1 MNKRIKL
8 AAGIGAAVVILA
20 GGGWYFF
27 HTSADTPEFAI
38 KSVGKAVEKHDV
50 KAFHSAVNV
59 DSVLDSGYNGFVDGL
74 TNFDSAMVPETRDAI
89 RNFTQMLR
97 APLLLSLK
105 AAVDSYVATGDL
117 NTQENLGVAD
127 LIQRT
132 GLNDIEVRGVKN
144 IERNDANENEAFADV
159 IIFQP
164 ELDRE
169 FPIRIVLA
177 RQEDERWQIVRV
189 QNFQDFVAQVAQVRK
204 AQIGDY
210 LAKSAEIN
218 MRHELAIREAEQKFG
233 TILSLGSLGQDNTR
247 AELKTLMD
255 DVYKKDWEMRKQELF
270 SLHVPKDAET
280 LQNLYMKICDLC
292 IDYATDYSKWLDD
305 KNAMTIKSAETKLH
319 QAQTLMTEAAALAK
333 RMSL

>member
-20 GGGWYFF
+20 GGGWFFF
-27 HTSADTPEFAI
+27 HTSAETPEFAI
-38 KSVGKAVEKHDV
+38 QSVSKAIEKHDV
-50 KAFHSAVNV
+50 KKFHSAVNL
-59 DSVLDSGYNGFVDGL
+59 DSVLDSGYDGFVDGM
-74 TNFDSAMVPETRDAI
+74 TNFDNAMAPETRDAI
-89 RNFTQMLR
+89 RNFTQSLR

-105 AAVDSYVATGDL
+105 AAVDSYVETGDL
-117 NTQENLGVAD
+117 NTKENVGVAD
-127 LIQRT
+127 LVQRT
-132 GLNDIEVRGVKN
+132 GLNDIEVHGVKN
-144 IERNDANENEAFADV
+144 IERNDANANEAFADV
-159 IIFQP
+159 IVFQP
-164 ELDRE
+164 ELGSE
-169 FPIRIVLA
+169 FPIRVVLA

-210 LAKSAEIN
+210 LAKAAEIN

-233 TILSLGSLGQDNTR
+233 AILSLGSLGQDNTR

-255 DVYKKDWEMRKQELF
+255 DVYKKDWEARKQELF

-292 IDYATDYSKWLDD
+292 IDYADDYSKWLDD
-305 KNAMTIKSAETKLH
+305 KNALTIKSAETKLH
-319 QAQTLMTEAAALAK
+319 QAQTLMTEAAQLAK
-333 RMSL
+333 RMAL